1 MHDAKDR
8 FSAPAEP
15 SGFAAVPQLW
25 PTNSPPCIQSNR
37 GKMGDCHPATLSL
50 VFAFGGLIWLWLIN
64 PTVMA
69 WLNPAGTIPFS
80 LSVPSALVILASAG
94 LLYWILQGRDA
105 ANRVPSPQNQQL
117 IEFIAHSADPA
128 FLKNQQGCYLAVNA
142 PFAQLAARPAIDCLN
157 RDDSALFPPEIVDV
171 FLKHDRQVMAD
182 DTASYRENTLV
193 IHGAIYSFH
202 TTRWP
207 YRDAGGRSIG
217 VCGIA
222 RDITAQKPA
231 ENPVPGARA
240 DMESRIRERTAALL
254 SINADLERQ
263 IAARIQA
270 EVALRDSQER
280 FRQLAEHIREV
291 FWVYGIDEERLLYIS
306 PAYEEIWGYP
316 IDGLYERPMAW
327 IEAIHPDDRAR
338 VKIAHIDK
346 RSSGHFHEEYRIVR
360 PDGTIRWIW
369 DRGFPVCDEAGH
381 AYRIA
386 GLAEDITR
394 RKLAEDQLRRQQV
407 ELTRIS
413 RLSLAVEL
421 AANLAHQLN
430 QPLAA
435 IVAYT
440 QACLALL
447 RQADTD
453 PRVLTGTLDEIVN
466 QGLRAG
472 EIIRHLRELVQK
484 HPAAQAALD
493 LNALIR
499 SVARY
504 AQTELNQAGV
514 LLKLALADPLPEAL
528 ADDIQI
534 QLVLLSLIRN
544 AIESMSEQRDGP
556 HQLTISTS
564 STDSDGVQVTVRD
577 TGPGFRL
584 EMEEELFRPFFTTK
598 PGGMGLGLS
607 VGRSIIESQGG
618 QLWATLNPDGGACF
632 HFSLPVYPVS

>member
-1 MHDAKDR
+1 MTEPKDR
-8 FSAPAEP
+8 ASTP
-15 SGFAAVPQLW
+15 SGFAVIPQLW
-25 PTNSPPCIQSNR
+25 LSHSFSRMRLER
-37 GKMGDCHPATLSL
+37 GKAGYCHPAVLSL
-50 VFAFGGLIWLWLIN
+50 VLALGGLLWLWAIN
-64 PTVMA
+64 PLLIT
-69 WLNPAGTIPFS
+69 WLYPGSTLPS
-80 LSVPSALVILASAG
+80 LASSVPSALAILAGAG
-94 LLYWILQGRDA
+94 LLYWVLKACNVAMHRTQCA
-105 ANRVPSPQNQQL
+105 QHQQL
-117 IEFIAHSADPA
+117 AEFIAYSPDPA
-128 FLKNQQGCYLAVNA
+128 FLKDQQGRYLAVNA
-142 PFAQLAARPAIDCLN
+142 AFAQLAGRPAIECLN
-157 RDDSALFPPEIVDV
+157 QDDSALFSPETVALFID
-171 FLKHDRQVMAD
+171 HDQRVIAD
-182 DTASYRENTLV
+182 GTASNREITLA
-193 IHGAIYSFH
+193 IHGDTH
-202 TTRWP
+202 VLLTTRWP
-207 YRDAGGRSIG
+207 YRDTEGCSIG

-222 RDITAQKPA
+222 QEITAQKKA
-231 ENPVPGARA
+231 ENQVYSANTN
-240 DMESRIRERTAALL
+240 MESRIRERTAALQ
-254 SINADLERQ
+254 SINEDLERQ

-291 FWVYGIDEERLLYIS
+291 FWVYGVEEERPLYIS
-306 PAYEEIWGYP
+306 PAYEEIWGHP
-316 IDGLYERPMAW
+316 IDGLLERPMTW

-338 VKIAHIDK
+338 VQAAHITK
-346 RSSGHFHEEYRIVR
+346 CGSGYFDEEYRIIR

-369 DRGFPVCDEAGH
+369 DRGFPVCDEAGRI
-381 AYRIA
+381 YRIA

-440 QACLALL
+440 QACLTLL

-499 SVARY
+499 SVVRY

-514 LLKLALADPLPEAL
+514 SLKLSLADPLPAAL

-544 AIESMSEQRDGP
+544 AIESMGEQADGP
-556 HQLTISTS
+556 HELTVSTAMADPGS
-564 STDSDGVQVTVRD
+564 VWVTVRD

-584 EMEEELFRPFFTTK
+584 DMEDDLFRPFFTTK

-618 QLWATLNPDGGACF
+618 QLWATLNLDGGAAF
-632 HFSLPVYPVS
+632 HFSLPAYPDA